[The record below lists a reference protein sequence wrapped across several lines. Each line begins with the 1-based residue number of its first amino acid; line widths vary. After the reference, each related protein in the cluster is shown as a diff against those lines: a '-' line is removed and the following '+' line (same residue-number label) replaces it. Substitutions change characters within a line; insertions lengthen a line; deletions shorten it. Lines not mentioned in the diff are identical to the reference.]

1 MMLQRFPNQVK
12 TFRQTYELEEAAVK
26 RLKTDRVKVSKHHI
40 YTGKVGLGQLT
51 DTTNRKLGRL
61 ATR

>member
-1 MMLQRFPNQVK
+1 MLQRFPNQAK

-26 RLKTDRVKVSKHHI
+26 RLKTDRAKVSKRHI

-51 DTTNRKLGRL
+51 DTTNSK
-61 ATR
+61 AW